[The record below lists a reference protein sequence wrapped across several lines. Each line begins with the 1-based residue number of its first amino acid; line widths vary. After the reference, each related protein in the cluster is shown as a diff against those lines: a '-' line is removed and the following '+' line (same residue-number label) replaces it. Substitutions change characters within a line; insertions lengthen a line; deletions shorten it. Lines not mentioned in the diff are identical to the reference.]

1 MSCLMMNEK
10 ALAAIALSVESL
22 LNIGYNAWGFEA
34 PESLFEALRDCE
46 NEFSSFYAEK
56 IYEKL
61 YILNFRSYAGR
72 YKEPL
77 NITPPDVDFSSV
89 KLWERPEYNNGFYTI
104 KEWHYKLLKLLDC
117 FNYQTSEQTTSRD
130 PLKKAMDEFARV
142 LSGFIAR
149 NSAAY
154 EAAPWGNF

>member
-10 ALAAIALSVESL
+10 ALAAIALATENL
-22 LNIGYNAWGFEA
+22 LNMGYDAWGFDA
-34 PESLFEALRDCE
+34 PEILFESLSGCE
-46 NEFSSFYAEK
+46 SECGFFYTEK

-61 YILNFRSYAGR
+61 YILNSRAYAGR
-72 YKEPL
+72 YNEPV
-77 NITPPDVDFSSV
+77 NITPPDVDFSSLH
-89 KLWERPEYNNGFYTI
+89 LWERPEYNEFYTI

-117 FNYQTSEQTTSRD
+117 FNYQTDEQTTSRD
-130 PLKKAMDEFARV
+130 PLKKAMDELARV

-154 EAAPWGNF
+154 SAAPWGNF

>member
-10 ALAAIALSVESL
+10 ALAAIALAAENL
-22 LNIGYNAWGFEA
+22 LNMGYNAWGFEA

-46 NEFSSFYAEK
+46 NERGFFDTK
-56 IYEKL
+56 LIYSRL
-61 YILNFRSYAGR
+61 YILNSRAYAGR
-72 YKEPL
+72 YKEPV
-77 NITPPDVDFSSV
+77 NITPPEVDFSSV
-89 KLWERPEYNNGFYTI
+89 WLWKRPEYNGHYII

-117 FNYQTSEQTTSRD
+117 FNYQTAEQATSRD
-130 PLKKAMDEFARV
+130 PLKKAMDELARV
-142 LSGFIAR
+142 LSCFIAR